1 MNQWLERSLDDS
13 AIKRIIYPEVFMLVE
28 YILLTTT
35 KILTD
40 ICVDNDKIKMLV
52 DQHMPFILS
61 EEISE
66 INCFNFGIS
75 IIPLLSIARHR
86 IDAPCLFVCCSMAT

>member
-1 MNQWLERSLDDS
+1 MPYKKNPINCEKICSLCRYVITQEESIKQTYMNQWLERSLDDS

-40 ICVDNDKIKMLV
+40 ICVDNDKIKILV
-52 DQHMPFILS
+52 HQHMPFILS
-61 EEISE
+61 EEI
-66 INCFNFGIS
+66 IV
-75 IIPLLSIARHR
+75 RY
-86 IDAPCLFVCCSMAT
+86 T